1 MMEEDEDEFGSYQD
15 FIQYMI
21 ENGYLTEHKKKGDA
35 NITASF
41 ATVDDNMCPIC
52 MMEYN

>member
-1 MMEEDEDEFGSYQD
+1 MEEDEEDFDSYED

-21 ENGYLTEHKKKGDA
+21 ENGYLFEPKKKGDA

-41 ATVDDNMCPIC
+41 VTVDDNMCPIC
-52 MMEYN
+52 MMEYS